1 LDSPGLDSGQER
13 LSLGSKVARH
23 VKFTTHNHVLP
34 NLGMSGAMP
43 FFFTSQKRDDFLKRQ
58 LIEDKICVLISL
70 QLLPKTSHSK
80 TTSEI

>member
-1 LDSPGLDSGQER
+1 MLDSPGLDSGQER

-43 FFFTSQKRDDFLKRQ
+43 FFLHLRNWTIF
-58 LIEDKICVLISL
+58 
-70 QLLPKTSHSK
+70 
-80 TTSEI
+80 